1 VPPPLVGQLK
11 PGGRMVIPVG
21 GPFTTQWLML
31 VDKLADGRVKTRQL
45 LPVAFVPF
53 TRRSP

>member
-1 VPPPLVGQLK
+1 
-11 PGGRMVIPVG
+11 
-21 GPFTTQWLML
+21 ML